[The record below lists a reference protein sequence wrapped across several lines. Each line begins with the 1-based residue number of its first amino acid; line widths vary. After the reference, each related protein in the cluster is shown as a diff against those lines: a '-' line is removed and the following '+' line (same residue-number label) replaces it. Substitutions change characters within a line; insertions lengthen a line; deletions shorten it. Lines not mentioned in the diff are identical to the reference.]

1 MSRKTLDT
9 LLSSTGA
16 ILAIVLLIAGGLL
29 AWAANFAN
37 GTVGDQL
44 SAQRITMPQGAAIDS
59 LEKEADKAA
68 LRPFA
73 GQPLDNGPAAKA
85 YADHYILAHMNK
97 SSGGKTYSE
106 VSAAQSAAAKDPA
119 KDEEAKKLLD
129 LKQSLFQGDALLGF
143 NHSRKVAAS

>member
-85 YADHYILAHMNK
+85 YADHYILA
-97 SSGGKTYSE
+97 
-106 VSAAQSAAAKDPA
+106 
-119 KDEEAKKLLD
+119 L
-129 LKQSLFQGDALLGF
+129 SLI
-143 NHSRKVAAS
+143 HI